1 MMSGLAP
8 GITVNGIKIS
18 PEEINAEVQYHPADS
33 LHAAKFEAMK
43 ALVIREMLLQRAV
56 ELGVGTRQ
64 EAIKNSDQIISSLL
78 EQEISVPEADADTC
92 QRYYDNNMKRFVTSP
107 LFEVSHIL
115 YLAPPDDSEARSKA
129 RLQALSAIERLMDQ
143 PHLFDDLAIQES
155 ACSSSKNGG
164 RLGQISK
171 GQTMP
176 AFEMALLR
184 MKENETSS
192 EPVETEVGFHVIR
205 VHKRVDGVQL
215 PFDLVEKWIKEYLV
229 QESWN
234 RAFHQYIQLLA
245 GKAEI
250 SGFRF
255 EGASTPLVQ

>member
-1 MMSGLAP
+1 MSGLAP
-8 GITVNGIKIS
+8 GIIVNGIKIS

-56 ELGVGTRQ
+56 ELGIGSRQ
-64 EAIKNSDQIISSLL
+64 ESIKNSDQIINSLL
-78 EQEISVPEADADTC
+78 EQEISIPDADTDTC
-92 QRYYDNNMKRFVTSP
+92 QRYYQNNIKRFVTSP

-115 YLAPPDDSEARSKA
+115 YLAPPDDNDARNKA
-129 RLQALSAIERLMDQ
+129 REQALGAIERINFA
-143 PHLFDDLAIQES
+143 PHLFEDIARKES
-155 ACSSSKNGG
+155 GCSSAKDGG

-176 AFEMALLR
+176 AFEMVLLK
-184 MKENETSS
+184 MQENETSS
-192 EPVETEVGFHVIR
+192 EPVETEVGFHVIK
-205 VHKRVDGVQL
+205 VHKRADGAQL
-215 PFDLVEKWIKEYLV
+215 PFEAVEKWIKDYLV

-234 RAFHQYIQLLA
+234 RAFHQYVQLLA